1 MSLSTWIIILNTS
14 CFINEFS
21 SIKIAY
27 SISINHF
34 SVSILPYFIIHD
46 PHNFLWCQMLLEK
59 KKKKVV
65 LITKLFRSK
74 FSLYIT
80 YYSSI
85 LFRYLYL
92 FMGYSFNLLVAVYSI
107 WVFLKPSILFVP
119 LWGRIHQIWIYR
131 SFL

>member
-1 MSLSTWIIILNTS
+1 MSLHSSWESISSPSKSQVLMRNLILLFMLYILDLIFFSLWFHTNTHLYITGFMSLSTWIIILNTS

-59 KKKKVV
+59 KKK
-65 LITKLFRSK
+65 
-74 FSLYIT
+74 
-80 YYSSI
+80 SSI
-85 LFRYLYL
+85 NNKIISIQIFSIY
-92 FMGYSFNLLVAVYSI
+92 NLL
-107 WVFLKPSILFVP
+107 
-119 LWGRIHQIWIYR
+119 
-131 SFL
+131 